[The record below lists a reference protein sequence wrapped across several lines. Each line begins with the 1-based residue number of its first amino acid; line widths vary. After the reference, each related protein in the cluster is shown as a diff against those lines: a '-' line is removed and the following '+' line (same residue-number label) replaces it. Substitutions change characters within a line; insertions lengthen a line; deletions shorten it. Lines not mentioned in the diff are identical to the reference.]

1 MKSEHSVV
9 LYLIAQFKCVNN
21 IIAIHVFLCFP
32 ALNSLS
38 EDS

>member
-1 MKSEHSVV
+1 MKSELRVV

-21 IIAIHVFLCFP
+21 IIAIYVFLSFP
-32 ALNSLS
+32 VLNSLS